1 MSHAWAKAWSSLE
14 EGDEGCIGS
23 YGRLLYLQQIQTNWA
38 TQTQYNSK
46 HVWLL
51 CQSSCSSPSTK
62 KLHGQGLVHGLFD
75 AKYSIHLRV
84 FRIPHFGNDF
94 IKVRRLKVY
103 FGIFQNVKP
112 ASDIIMIL

>member
-1 MSHAWAKAWSSLE
+1 MKAVSVHM
-14 EGDEGCIGS
+14 EGCCIYNKS
-23 YGRLLYLQQIQTNWA
+23 KQIEQQKH
-38 TQTQYNSK
+38 NSK

-94 IKVRRLKVY
+94 IKVLRLKVY